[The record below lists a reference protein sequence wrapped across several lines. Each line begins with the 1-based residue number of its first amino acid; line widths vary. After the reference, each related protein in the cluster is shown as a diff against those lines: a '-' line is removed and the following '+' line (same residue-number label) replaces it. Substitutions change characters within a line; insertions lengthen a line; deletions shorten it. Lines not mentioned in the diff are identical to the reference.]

1 MDLKGI
7 MWSEMSEKI
16 QFHVFVES
24 KKKKNLSKQA
34 VEWMVVNICWRA
46 GEIGDVGQNVQT
58 STYKMNKLGAFKVHH
73 CNYDAANLENSAV
86 ATGVETV
93 SFHSNPKDR

>member
-1 MDLKGI
+1 
-7 MWSEMSEKI
+7 
-16 QFHVFVES
+16 
-24 KKKKNLSKQA
+24 
-34 VEWMVVNICWRA
+34 MVVNICWRA

-93 SFHSNPKDR
+93 SFHSNLKDR